1 MRMLKIRLI
10 LMVLGTII
18 SFCYPSFAAT
28 PKDNPAVDTPEQW
41 HFTVAPYGW
50 LSSISATISV
60 KEITNHI
67 FIPIDKVLKN
77 LDFVGELHLEASHGP
92 WAFMLDP
99 TYVTLST
106 HFSAGPIYVGPLK
119 RTVLG
124 PIDVHVTSQ
133 TLLIDGGVFYRV
145 FEEQATPNQS
155 LSLELFG
162 GGRYLGLKNQV
173 GLGFSRTELFPGIS
187 VTGTTSVFAPIVGG
201 RIKHNFSKIHLWLLG
216 NVGGFGM
223 DDVTNTW
230 AATAGLAYN
239 VSPHMDLGFAYRVLN
254 INVTKSTDLG
264 FNALMYGPEIGLV
277 FQFDK

>member
-1 MRMLKIRLI
+1 MSKLKIRLI
-10 LMVLGTII
+10 LMVVGMII
-18 SFCYPSFAAT
+18 SFYYPVFAAT
-28 PKDNPAVDTPEQW
+28 PQNNPTVDTPEQW

-50 LSSISATISV
+50 LSSISANISV

-67 FIPIDKVLKN
+67 FIPIDKIFKN

-92 WAFMLDP
+92 WSFMLDP
-99 TYVTLST
+99 TYVKLST
-106 HFSAGPIYVGPLK
+106 HFSAGPIYVGPLQ

-145 FEEQATPNQS
+145 FETQTAPNQS
-155 LSLELFG
+155 LSFEVFG

-173 GLGFSRTELFPGIS
+173 ELGSSRSEIFPGIS
-187 VTGTTSVFAPIVGG
+187 VTGTTNVLAPIIGG
-201 RIKHNFSKIHLWLLG
+201 RIKQNFSKIHLWLLG
-216 NVGGFGM
+216 NVGGFSL
-223 DDVTNTW
+223 DNVTNTW

-239 VSPHMDLGFAYRVLN
+239 LRPYMDLGFAYRVLK

-264 FNALMYGPEIGLV
+264 FNALMYGPEIGLA